1 MIVFGI
7 LIIVKGLGDLF
18 NSRQIMNILMAI
30 LTIIVGALLIFSHW
44 FIIDWF
50 FTLLGV
56 LFILDGALALLG
68 KRLR

>member
-1 MIVFGI
+1 
-7 LIIVKGLGDLF
+7 
-18 NSRQIMNILMAI
+18 MNILMAI